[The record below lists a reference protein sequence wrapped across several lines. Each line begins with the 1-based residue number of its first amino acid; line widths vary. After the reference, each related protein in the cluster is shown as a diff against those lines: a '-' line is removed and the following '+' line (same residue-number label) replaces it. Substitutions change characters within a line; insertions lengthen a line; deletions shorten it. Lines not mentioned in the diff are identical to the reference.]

1 LLIVYFLIISIILGF
16 IRKGNILGLA
26 DLNLKYLPC
35 VFIAFLIEAS
45 ISYITPP
52 SPIYGRIML
61 MGFVS
66 VEYSFLFYFIWMNRS
81 QHEILIMGVGILL
94 NFMAIIFN
102 HGSMPISDYIYKLP
116 ALVDKIAVIQK
127 SLMPEYIVITKDVS
141 LWFLGDIF
149 YVPIPTSTFM
159 SVGDIPLGVGAF
171 LLVQNA
177 MLSFRQ
183 KKKSN

>member
-1 LLIVYFLIISIILGF
+1 MLIVYFLIISIILGF

-52 SPIYGRIML
+52 SPICGRIML

-66 VEYSFLFYFIWMNRS
+66 VEYAFLFYFIWMNRR

-102 HGSMPISDYIYKLP
+102 HGSMPVSDYIYKLP
-116 ALVDKIAVIQK
+116 TLADKITVMQA
-127 SLMPEYIVITKDVS
+127 SLMPEYIIITKDAP
-141 LWFLGDIF
+141 LWLLGDIF
-149 YVPIPTSTFM
+149 YVPIPTSTFL
-159 SVGDIPLGVGAF
+159 SVGDILLGVGAF

-177 MLSFRQ
+177 MLSLRQ
-183 KKKSN
+183 KKKPN